1 MTTKAVKAVL
11 IAAAVAACIA
21 IGCAPE
27 AAKKDAEVVAKLVA
41 ALETFDYTAF
51 CADGEPGF
59 KGITPEQFHAVAS
72 ALGPKL
78 KAGKSVSYLGDLK
91 QRGYRVTLWKIA
103 YNDGSD
109 DGLATLSMK
118 DGKVGGFIIR

>member
-1 MTTKAVKAVL
+1 MITKAVKAVL

-21 IGCAPE
+21 TGCAPG
-27 AAKKDAEVVAKLVA
+27 AAKEDAQAVAKLVA
-41 ALETFDYTAF
+41 AIEASNYAAF
-51 CADGEPGF
+51 VADGEPGF
-59 KGITPEQFHAVAS
+59 KGITPEQFHGVAS

-103 YNDGSD
+103 YKDGSD
-109 DGLATLSMK
+109 DGLATLGMK
-118 DGKVGGFIIR
+118 DGKVGGFTIR